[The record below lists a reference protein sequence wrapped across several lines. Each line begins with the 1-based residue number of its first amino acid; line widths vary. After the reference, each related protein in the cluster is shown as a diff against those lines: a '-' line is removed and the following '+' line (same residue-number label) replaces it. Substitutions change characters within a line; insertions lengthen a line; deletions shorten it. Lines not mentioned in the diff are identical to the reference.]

1 HDIGEGD
8 HAREFAL
15 LAEAGVTPADA
26 LLFATRNA
34 ADLIGATD
42 RIGTVQPGRYA
53 DLIAV
58 AGDPLTHLE
67 LMEQVRFV
75 MKGGVVYK
83 ADGRAVPQP

>member
-1 HDIGEGD
+1 M
-8 HAREFAL
+8 
-15 LAEAGVTPADA
+15 
-26 LLFATRNA
+26 
-34 ADLIGATD
+34 IGATD

-58 AGDPLTHLE
+58 AGDPLSHLE

-83 ADGRAVPQP
+83 ADGHPVLLP